1 MYAQNSTLQE
11 TQQKEAS
18 IKTMVDDPVK
28 SEHTRWNAKAIGG
41 LWETTD
47 GNDPSVDKS
56 TLVHTALRYAK
67 DLTGLD
73 LKNCQH
79 WNPFL
84 EIHYDRVKKDG
95 IFSHKEVT
103 VLYVPDLSDCLP
115 STYAWRDQWLSHKK
129 AIVEREHRYALKRE
143 IARGKKEGLKDK
155 EPGTP
160 KDLKKDAKLEK
171 EKVPESDESASK
183 LKEMAKDKVKEP
195 AKHKVVDKSKVTIAE
210 EQSVAPEQKKDE
222 KKGKMGSKT
231 KGIIVQSDSNEKL
244 ETEEKLKEEKV
255 KKEKDVKGETK
266 GKEVKDSKKDEEV
279 TTLSNVEEKKR
290 FEFLEAVSGIMDAHL
305 RYLKQGYEL
314 LHQME
319 SYINQ
324 VLTYGQQ
331 SQERSNY
338 EQAALNERMQEYKR
352 QIDRESSQISGQRN
366 SSELGHGLLSR
377 WLSSHHHHGGGG
389 VHDEKSVAHHTFNLL
404 TSTLKQT

>member
-1 MYAQNSTLQE
+1 MWERLLQR
-11 TQQKEAS
+11 QRLQ
-18 IKTMVDDPVK
+18 VHVVK
-28 SEHTRWNAKAIGG
+28 SVKKEDVRTQSEVTHVKEKESSEIKPKSADTES
-41 LWETTD
+41 LT
-47 GNDPSVDKS
+47 SVKK
-56 TLVHTALRYAK
+56 TVKKKIIKRVVKKKVVAK
-67 DLTGLD
+67 D
-73 LKNCQH
+73 
-79 WNPFL
+79 
-84 EIHYDRVKKDG
+84 
-95 IFSHKEVT
+95 
-103 VLYVPDLSDCLP
+103 
-115 STYAWRDQWLSHKK
+115 
-129 AIVEREHRYALKRE
+129 
-143 IARGKKEGLKDK
+143 
-155 EPGTP
+155 
-160 KDLKKDAKLEK
+160 
-171 EKVPESDESASK
+171 
-183 LKEMAKDKVKEP
+183 
-195 AKHKVVDKSKVTIAE
+195 KVVDKSKVTIAE

-255 KKEKDVKGETK
+255 KQEKDVKGETK

-290 FEFLEAVSGIMDAHL
+290 FEFLEAVSGMMDAHL
-305 RYLKQGYEL
+305 RYLKRGYEL

-338 EQAALNERMQEYKR
+338 EQATLNERMQEYKR
-352 QIDRESSQISGQRN
+352 QIDRESSQISSQRN

-389 VHDEKSVAHHTFNLL
+389 VHDEKFVAHHTVNLL
-404 TSTLKQT
+404 TSNLKQT

>member
-1 MYAQNSTLQE
+1 MQRFACHKNGNTF
-11 TQQKEAS
+11 
-18 IKTMVDDPVK
+18 
-28 SEHTRWNAKAIGG
+28 KAIGG

-195 AKHKVVDKSKVTIAE
+195 ENVGVHINAVDIEKTNVVETPGE
-210 EQSVAPEQKKDE
+210 GNNSVE
-222 KKGKMGSKT
+222 KKTGSGKK
-231 KGIIVQSDSNEKL
+231 KIIRKVIKKKRQRL
-244 ETEEKLKEEKV
+244 QVKV
-255 KKEKDVKGETK
+255 K
-266 GKEVKDSKKDEEV
+266 VKDKVKVKSQLV

-290 FEFLEAVSGIMDAHL
+290 FEFLEAVSGMMDAHL
-305 RYLKQGYEL
+305 RYLKQ
-314 LHQME
+314 
-319 SYINQ
+319 
-324 VLTYGQQ
+324 
-331 SQERSNY
+331 
-338 EQAALNERMQEYKR
+338 
-352 QIDRESSQISGQRN
+352 
-366 SSELGHGLLSR
+366 
-377 WLSSHHHHGGGG
+377 
-389 VHDEKSVAHHTFNLL
+389 
-404 TSTLKQT
+404 